1 MKPQEFN
8 ALCEML
14 KKSSGLVL
22 SQDKQ
27 YLLES
32 RLAPV
37 AKKFKYDSVA
47 ALVSSWHSS
56 RERSLENEI
65 LEVMTINESFF
76 FRDKTPF
83 DNFENVMLPHL
94 LESKK
99 GQKHIRIWSGAAS
112 TGQEA
117 YSLSMILK
125 EHAAKLEGWR
135 VEIVGTDLCSE
146 ALEKAKSGLYSQFE
160 VQRGMPVKYLVK
172 NFKQVGSMWQ
182 LDAKIRSTVQFRQFN
197 LMNSFTMLGRF
208 DIIFLRNVLIYF
220 DKETKADILKRLE
233 KQTNSE
239 CFLVLGASETLV
251 GLNDQFKPV
260 KDVRGLYKFTT
271 EQKATLGMQGRA
283 QTIVPKTAAG
293 FQKV

>member
-1 MKPQEFN
+1 MKLQEFN

-22 SQDKQ
+22 TQDKQ

-47 ALVSSWHSS
+47 ALLSGWNSS

-65 LEVMTINESFF
+65 LEAMTINESFF

-83 DNFENVMLPHL
+83 DNFENIMLPHL

-99 GQKHIRIWSGAAS
+99 RQKHIRIWSGAAS

-125 EHAAKLEGWR
+125 EHAAELEGWR

-182 LDAKIRSTVQFRQFN
+182 IDAKIRSSVQFRHFN

-220 DKETKADILKRLE
+220 DKETKADILQRIE

-251 GLNDQFKPV
+251 GLNDHFKLV
-260 KDVRGLYKFTT
+260 QDVRGLYKY
-271 EQKATLGMQGRA
+271 EAAQKATLGEPNTTLNSM
-283 QTIVPKTAAG
+283 PKAANG
-293 FQKV
+293 FQKA